1 MLYVGGKV
9 IGMLFFV
16 IVLLGVKF
24 GMCVFDEE
32 IFGFVVVIVEYF
44 IDVEVVELVNVLEFG
59 LVGLVIGVDVDCVK
73 VIVMQLKVGYFYIN
87 DQMVVVL
94 LFVLFGGCG
103 WFGNGICIFGFVIWE
118 EFI

>member
-1 MLYVGGKV
+1 MGLLIVESEVKWIEVIIEDVVVKGVMLYVGGKV

-73 VIVMQLKVGYFYIN
+73 VIVM
-87 DQMVVVL
+87 
-94 LFVLFGGCG
+94 
-103 WFGNGICIFGFVIWE
+103 
-118 EFI
+118 